1 MAYLT
6 QIFWWVLPLL
16 IVDIVAS
23 YNCMQFQG
31 KLKNQTWE
39 NGKKKPSLGTKFDP
53 FGPNVGPKKFFIDFT
68 STTC

>member
-39 NGKKKPSLGTKFDP
+39 NGKKNLVL
-53 FGPNVGPKKFFIDFT
+53 GPNLTPLAQM
-68 STTC
+68 